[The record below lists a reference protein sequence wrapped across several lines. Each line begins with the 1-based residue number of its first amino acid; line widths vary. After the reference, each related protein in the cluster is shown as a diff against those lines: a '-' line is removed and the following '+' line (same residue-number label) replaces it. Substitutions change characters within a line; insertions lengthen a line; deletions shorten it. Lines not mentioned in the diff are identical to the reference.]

1 MSNRCFLSSFT
12 LRLYL
17 LIFWSS
23 VECRGLEKCC
33 PVDKDCCVCN
43 PTLSARVFSGTN
55 CCTLAPHCHPDLHHC
70 NNTAPRPRRWST
82 LISWTASP
90 LLCRCR
96 WPATSDGDDGVMA
109 KSGSVLS
116 FASFPAYI
124 SSFFWHTRVHSF
136 QDLEY
141 CKRCWKSKLKKTVCI
156 RMLDDG
162 AGHWTGDR
170 GLFSPQLA
178 TCHRL
183 HHDADSRHC
192 VTTVTDLIWG
202 HSAYYKQWVLWPSDT
217 SSDNATSFYPG
228 FILELSPNLRE
239 VSLMCARKA
248 IKRLITMYI
257 SGSHTRSVGMRCCAV
272 LGRDDPGSYWSAARV
287 RGGDGNAASGA

>member
-1 MSNRCFLSSFT
+1 MTCITVTTQHPAPGADLHWSAGQL
-12 LRLYL
+12 LRYFAGAGDLH
-17 LIFWSS
+17 IKWRWWRD
-23 VECRGLEKCC
+23 CEK
-33 PVDKDCCVCN
+33 
-43 PTLSARVFSGTN
+43 LSGTGN
-55 CCTLAPHCHPDLHHC
+55 
-70 NNTAPRPRRWST
+70 
-82 LISWTASP
+82 
-90 LLCRCR
+90 
-96 WPATSDGDDGVMA
+96 G
-109 KSGSVLS
+109 GSVLS
-116 FASFPAYI
+116 FAPFPAYI

-136 QDLEY
+136 HDLEY

-156 RMLDDG
+156 RMLDDE
-162 AGHWTGDR
+162 AGHWAGDR

-192 VTTVTDLIWG
+192 VTSVTDLIRG

-272 LGRDDPGSYWSAARV
+272 LGRGDPGSYWSAARV